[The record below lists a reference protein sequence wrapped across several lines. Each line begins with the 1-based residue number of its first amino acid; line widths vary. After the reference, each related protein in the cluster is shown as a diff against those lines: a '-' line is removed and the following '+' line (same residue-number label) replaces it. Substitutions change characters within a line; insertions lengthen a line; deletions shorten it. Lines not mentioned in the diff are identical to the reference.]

1 MNKINR
7 KQEIV
12 QTAATLF
19 KERGYSAVTMR
30 DLAETLGIKAASL
43 YNHIHSKQE
52 ILELLVI
59 TLAEKFTLGMQ
70 EIMEMPVSASE
81 KLRKAIEF
89 HIDITIHNSEALAAL
104 NNDWMHLEEKL
115 PYFLKMRDDYEQNF
129 RTIIE
134 TGMNN
139 GEFEKRDVEIVL
151 FALLSTLRNLYLWY
165 ARKGRISEDT
175 LKNNMADTLL
185 KGIFSA

>member
-1 MNKINR
+1 MAKINR
-7 KQEIV
+7 KAEIIK
-12 QTAATLF
+12 AAAILF
-19 KERGYSAVTMR
+19 KEKGYSAVTMR
-30 DLAETLGIKAASL
+30 DLADSLGIKASSL

-59 TLAEKFTLGMQ
+59 SLAEDFTNGMK
-70 EIMEMPVSASE
+70 EIMNLPVSASE

-104 NNDWMHLEEKL
+104 NNDWMHLEDKL
-115 PYFLKMRDDYEQNF
+115 TYFLKMRDDYEQNF

-134 TGMNN
+134 TGMKT
-139 GEFEKRDVEIVL
+139 GEFEKRNVEIVL
-151 FALLSTLRNLYLWY
+151 FSLLSTLRNLYLWY
-165 ARKGRISEDT
+165 ARKGRVSEDT

-185 KGIFSA
+185 KGIFNQ